1 MEIIN
6 HKALGA
12 YALILVGAFVLLNV
26 FKAIYNLYF
35 HPLRKFPG
43 PWLNKISIVC
53 TIFQRS
59 T

>member
-6 HKALGA
+6 HKAIGA
-12 YALILVGAFVLLNV
+12 YALLLLGAFVLFGV
-26 FKAIYNLYF
+26 FKTVYNLFF

-53 TIFQRS
+53 TIFQGS
-59 T
+59 A